1 MDEAAAPVRLL
12 VASQSILGDAIA
24 HSDLG
29 WLTSSE
35 HDRLA
40 QLHAPRRRDEFL
52 ACRYALR
59 LMLAGDANP
68 NPNAISAWQLDA
80 PSGSA
85 PHLNVDF
92 HGAAEASRHQLSLSH
107 SGDYLACSVAPGPIG
122 VDIEILNRKPASRLS
137 ELAAMACTPTERE
150 RLAAIAD
157 DTLRHLRFV
166 QLWSLKEA
174 WFKQVGTG
182 VDFALLPQL
191 ECRLASDDVDG
202 VDRSTAPERVGHAQ
216 SWIAQTATAQHAV
229 LSVCCGTSFAA
240 DLRNESG
247 LDWQDAGR
255 WTLHLMA

>member
-12 VASQSILGDAIA
+12 VATQSILGDAFA

-59 LMLAGDANP
+59 LMLAGDASA
-68 NPNAISAWQLDA
+68 NAISAWQLDA

-85 PHLNVDF
+85 PHLNVDV

-137 ELAAMACTPTERE
+137 ELAAMACTPTERA
-150 RLAAIAD
+150 RLDAIAD
-157 DTLRHLRFV
+157 DALRHLRFV

-174 WFKQVGTG
+174 WLKQVGTG
-182 VDFALLPQL
+182 VDFALLPLL
-191 ECRLASDDVDG
+191 ECRLGSDGVDS
-202 VDRSTAPERVGHAQ
+202 VDRSTAADVVGQAR
-216 SWIAQTATAQHAV
+216 SWIARTATAQHAV

-255 WTLHLMA
+255 WTLHLTS

>member
-12 VASQSILGDAIA
+12 VATQSILGDAAA

-59 LMLAGDANP
+59 LMLARDA
-68 NPNAISAWQLDA
+68 NAISAWQLDA

-85 PHLNVDF
+85 PQLNVDF
-92 HGAAEASRHQLSLSH
+92 HGAAEARRHQLSLSH
-107 SGDYLACSVAPGPIG
+107 SGDYLACSVASGPIG

-157 DTLRHLRFV
+157 DALRHLRFV

-191 ECRLASDDVDG
+191 ECRLASDG
-202 VDRSTAPERVGHAQ
+202 VDRSTAADVVGHAQ

-229 LSVCCGTSFAA
+229 LSVCCGSSFVA

>member
-1 MDEAAAPVRLL
+1 MDEVAAPVRLL
-12 VASQSILGDAIA
+12 VATQSILGDAIA

-59 LMLAGDANP
+59 LMLAGDASV
-68 NPNAISAWQLDA
+68 NAISAWQLDA

-85 PHLNVDF
+85 PHLHIDF

-157 DTLRHLRFV
+157 DALRHLRFV

-191 ECRLASDDVDG
+191 ECRLGSDG
-202 VDRSTAPERVGHAQ
+202 VDRSTAADVVGHAQ
-216 SWIAQTATAQHAV
+216 SWIAQTATVQHAV

-255 WTLHLMA
+255 WTLHLTS

>member
-12 VASQSILGDAIA
+12 VATQSILGDAFA

-59 LMLAGDANP
+59 LMLAGDASA
-68 NPNAISAWQLDA
+68 NAISAWQLDA

-122 VDIEILNRKPASRLS
+122 VDIEILNRNPASRLS

-157 DTLRHLRFV
+157 DALRHLRFV

-191 ECRLASDDVDG
+191 ECRLGSDG
-202 VDRSTAPERVGHAQ
+202 VDRSTAADVVGHAQ
-216 SWIAQTATAQHAV
+216 SWIAQTATVQHAV

-255 WTLHLMA
+255 WTLHLMP

>member
-12 VASQSILGDAIA
+12 VATQSILGDAAA

-59 LMLAGDANP
+59 LMLAGDAN
-68 NPNAISAWQLDA
+68 AISAWQLDA

-85 PHLNVDF
+85 PHLHVDF
-92 HGAAEASRHQLSLSH
+92 HGAAATSRHQLSLSH

-191 ECRLASDDVDG
+191 ECRLASDG
-202 VDRSTAPERVGHAQ
+202 VDRSTAADVVGQAR
-216 SWIAQTATAQHAV
+216 SWIARTATAQHAV

-255 WTLHLMA
+255 WTLHLTS

>member
-12 VASQSILGDAIA
+12 VATQSTLGDAIA

-40 QLHAPRRRDEFL
+40 QLHAPRRRDAFL

-59 LMLAGDANP
+59 LMLAGDA
-68 NPNAISAWQLDA
+68 NAISAWQLDA

-157 DTLRHLRFV
+157 DALRHLRFV

-191 ECRLASDDVDG
+191 ECRLGSDGVDG
-202 VDRSTAPERVGHAQ
+202 VDRSTAADVVGHAR
-216 SWIAQTATAQHAV
+216 SWTAQTATAQHAV
-229 LSVCCGTSFAA
+229 LSVCCGTSFAP

-255 WTLHLMA
+255 WTLHLTS

>member
-12 VASQSILGDAIA
+12 VATQSILGDAIA

-59 LMLAGDANP
+59 LMLAGDASA
-68 NPNAISAWQLDA
+68 NAISAWQLDA

-85 PHLNVDF
+85 PHLHVDF
-92 HGAAEASRHQLSLSH
+92 HGAAATSRHQLSLSH

-191 ECRLASDDVDG
+191 E
-202 VDRSTAPERVGHAQ
+202 
-216 SWIAQTATAQHAV
+216 
-229 LSVCCGTSFAA
+229 
-240 DLRNESG
+240 
-247 LDWQDAGR
+247 
-255 WTLHLMA
+255 

>member
-1 MDEAAAPVRLL
+1 MDEVAAPVRLL
-12 VASQSILGDAIA
+12 VATQSILGDAIA

-59 LMLAGDANP
+59 LMLAGDASA
-68 NPNAISAWQLDA
+68 NAISAWQLDA

-85 PHLNVDF
+85 PHLHVDF
-92 HGAAEASRHQLSLSH
+92 HGAAATSRHQLSLSH

-191 ECRLASDDVDG
+191 ECRLGSDGVDS
-202 VDRSTAPERVGHAQ
+202 VDRSTAADVVGQAR
-216 SWIAQTATAQHAV
+216 SWIARTATAQHAV

-240 DLRNESG
+240 ELRNESG